1 MNPLISYPFQYKR
14 ASSVADAVQMLGDGG
29 KALSGGHSLIPTM
42 KLRLNA
48 PDVLVDVG
56 RLPELKGIAIDGD
69 ELIIGAGATH
79 GAIASSDLVKKHL
92 PMFATGASQIG
103 DPSVRNR
110 GTIGGSIAHADP
122 SADWPA
128 MVIAADATI
137 VMQGPSGTRRI
148 KAEQFF
154 TGLFSTAMHENE
166 LITQIR
172 VPLHDGAKM
181 TYQKFSQPASRY
193 AIVGCA
199 IVKSADGSLRVAFS
213 GVSEAPFR
221 DKNAE
226 TQLSSGQTAEAAAG
240 MSILSDHYASEEYRK
255 HLANVYLSRALAAVV

>member
-1 MNPLISYPFQYKR
+1 MITYPFQYKR
-14 ASSVADAVQMLGDGG
+14 AGSVAEAVSLLAEGG
-29 KALSGGHSLIPTM
+29 KALSGGHSLVPAM

-48 PDVLVDVG
+48 PDTLVDVG
-56 RLPELKGIAIDGD
+56 RIDALKGIALEGS
-69 ELIIGAGATH
+69 ELVIGAGATH
-79 GAIASSDLVKKHL
+79 GAIAASDLVRQHV
-92 PMFATGASQIG
+92 PMFAEGAAHIG

-137 VMQGPSGTRRI
+137 VMQGPGGSRSV

-154 TGLFSTAMHENE
+154 TGLFSTALHENE
-166 LITQIR
+166 LITQVR
-172 VPLHDGAKM
+172 VPLQPGAKM
-181 TYQKFSQPASRY
+181 AYVKFSQPASRY

-199 IVKSADGSLRVAFS
+199 VVKGADGQVRVAFS

-221 DKNAE
+221 DRP
-226 TQLSSGQTAEAAAG
+226 AEAQLNAGQAAATAATG
-240 MSILSDHYASEEYRK
+240 VSIMSDHYASEDYRR
-255 HLANVYLSRALAAVV
+255 HLANVYLKRAMMAVG